1 MSRLARQLGRV
12 KRSIY
17 GLLESEMSVMPW
29 VLPFLARRPR
39 LASRAPRH
47 CRLEGYPLLRYAQL
61 HTAVGAYSYTL
72 SRLCCISFTGWD
84 MLQDNLQATTACHSA
99 IQTDWFGTVLRVP
112 PSTWSPRSWS
122 RYWSLST
129 QYGMFRARSPPAT
142 KCGQNAS
149 EDNRSDVY
157 YQRGG
162 SIQPAI

>member
-12 KRSIY
+12 IRNSY

-29 VLPFLARRPR
+29 VLPFLARRLR

-99 IQTDWFGTVLRVP
+99 IQTDWFGTVLRAPPQYLVSEILVP
-112 PSTWSPRSWS
+112 VLEFEYAVRYVS
-122 RYWSLST
+122 R
-129 QYGMFRARSPPAT
+129 PIAT
-142 KCGQNAS
+142 RHQVRPECL
-149 EDNRSDVY
+149 
-157 YQRGG
+157 
-162 SIQPAI
+162 